1 MMSRALIDGDIVT
14 YSVGHACDTVKYICR
29 NTNVEFATKSAADA
43 GSTDWYIEVEAEP
56 IENCLHSVKLML
68 QDIVDKSGCTT
79 KTIYLTG
86 KDNFRG
92 EIYDEYKANR
102 KGQRKPTHYE
112 AIREYL
118 IKYHTAI
125 VINNMEADDALG
137 IEQCR
142 AIAEG
147 ETTVICTI
155 DKDLDM
161 IPGWHYNWRKES
173 LYSMEDPECLR
184 IFFKQCLT
192 GDAGDNIP
200 GLFKIMKKKA
210 TKARKEAIDGMDTFD
225 EMWDYVSEQY
235 EGHEMFPVIASLLWI
250 KRKPDGGRV
259 QEILE
264 SRDGKENPA
273 V

>member
-1 MMSRALIDGDIVT
+1 MRALIDGDIIT
-14 YSVGHACDTVKYICR
+14 YSVGFACDTKKYICR
-29 NTNVEFATKSAADA
+29 NTGVEFATKAEAEA

-68 QDIVDKSGCTT
+68 NDIIEKSGSDTYT
-79 KTIYLTG
+79 VYLTG
-86 KDNFRG
+86 SNNFRE
-92 EIYDEYKANR
+92 EIFGEYKANR
-102 KGQRKPTHYE
+102 KGQPKPTWYE
-112 AIREYL
+112 KIREYL
-118 IKYHTAI
+118 INYHGAE

-137 IEQCR
+137 IEQCG

-147 ETTVICTI
+147 EQTIICTI

-161 IPGWHYNWRKES
+161 IPGWHYNWRNEEK
-173 LYSMEDPECLR
+173 YSVEDTECLR

-192 GDAGDNIP
+192 GDSTDNIP
-200 GLFKIMKKKA
+200 GLYKITGKKA
-210 TKARKEAIDGMDTFD
+210 TKARKAVIDDMETFD
-225 EMWDYVSEQY
+225 EMWDYVSEEY

-259 QEILE
+259 QEILNGTKD
-264 SRDGKENPA
+264 SS